1 MRAGH
6 FAADGHYYLS
16 KAVKIFI
23 FCLKVDTRS
32 AKNSAVCSLKSIQFN
47 CRFRNVEFRDNQMGT
62 RFQAVTVAPL

>member
-47 CRFRNVEFRDNQMGT
+47 CRSQSFVLWDSQTGT